1 MVSMR
6 YASIRTRNFWSIRCT
21 SVWIVGS
28 KTVFTRQT
36 ANRWPI
42 DGTLSIWARLWIAI
56 GRCTLFSNMFTHMTV
71 IRTTRRPTVW
81 PKKVHAN
88 TDNITTI
95 SKRQLDNTNRMR
107 NRDSSEAF
115 SPFNLYK
122 KNQTIIFQHQ
132 KNDIQYG
139 TCSSLYAISWLCQ
152 RNANKWRIKRNFHC
166 LKMKLKRKTVKCL
179 AFFFQLDFTL

>member
-1 MVSMR
+1 MLAKFKRQFEPFGIAQIMVSMR

-42 DGTLSIWARLWIAI
+42 DGTSSIWARLWIVI

-115 SPFNLYK
+115 SRFNLYK

-132 KNDIQYG
+132 K
-139 TCSSLYAISWLCQ
+139 
-152 RNANKWRIKRNFHC
+152 KWYTIWYMQFTVCH
-166 LKMKLKRKTVKCL
+166 LLTMSTKRK
-179 AFFFQLDFTL
+179 